1 MNTIERIQSEVEA
14 ARKQLNELLALPR
27 ESRGEDYASK
37 RDALTA
43 NLKGLADDYKAA
55 QLSDLDS
62 AGKAQTIEVHA
73 NHDKV
78 GVNRV
83 EVEAKSNK
91 VLDIR
96 DIREKG
102 RNAGRVEA
110 DFDLKQ
116 MFGAQLKT
124 STTRTGMGT
133 ANSYEDLYL
142 KPVRPPQIIDFLPS
156 AQTTLPSVNY
166 RRGTALTGAAARAE
180 GQTLAEVVQTASQ
193 ISDPIQAIGLVLHAT
208 MEEVEDDAQ
217 WQLVVDSML
226 ADVFRE
232 IDEQVMIGSG
242 TAPNLRGITTTASPQ
257 TEAYST
263 SRLQTI
269 INAKAALRT
278 TERATPGLFAFRPSD
293 WALIYGDIVTA
304 AYSAVNYVQ
313 GGLMPVLFGT
323 PVIEHDD
330 LTSGVGV
337 VLDPT
342 LYNIIYRQGVIM
354 ESTDSNGTMF
364 NDLTQSFRAYARLAL
379 KTRRLGCRLIDLTS

>member
-62 AGKAQTIEVHA
+62 AGKAQTIEAHA
-73 NHDKV
+73 KFDKV

-91 VLDIR
+91 VLDINE
-96 DIREKG
+96 IREKG
-102 RNAGRVEA
+102 RTAGRVEA
-110 DFDLKQ
+110 NFDLKS

-156 AQTTLPSVNY
+156 AQTVNPSVNY
-166 RRGTALTGAAARAE
+166 RRGTALTGATARSE

-217 WQLVVDSML
+217 WQLVIDSML
-226 ADVFRE
+226 ADVLRK

-242 TAPNLRGITTTASPQ
+242 TAPALRGITTTASPQ

-263 SRLQTI
+263 SVLQTV

-278 TERATPGLFAFRPSD
+278 TERAMPGLLAFRPSD
-293 WALIYGDIVTA
+293 WASLSGALIA
-304 AYSAVNYVQ
+304 ASYSAITYVNN
-313 GGLMPVLFGT
+313 GLMPLLTGT

-342 LYNIIYRQGVIM
+342 LYNIIYRQGIVM
-354 ESTDSNGTMF
+354 ESTNSNGVMF
-364 NDLTQSFRAYARLAL
+364 NDLTMSFRAYARLAL